1 MVGQSTFPRALRP
14 KERDIIESVLPLDR
28 PGYRD
33 LREMIGKMVVLG
45 EGRRGPGNFVLGF
58 ASDDPDLS
66 SPLSSVVAFGM
77 IETTRDAY
85 SVTVRECS
93 GDQIDVE
100 IVSSRAEAVPDHF
113 EEKGRWTYSSW
124 APGRTSPC
132 SGEPVRE
139 IPVDGSV
146 TLAIAPG
153 EGRLWIHG
161 RSTGMVHPIPV
172 TSYYNELMIRRRV
185 RDPEIA
191 LDSRLFFDGPDTYSD
206 EELRDAF
213 IAYNAIRH
221 RVEIRPRE
229 RHSTERSLR
238 AHVRSLFRRKKLQ

>member
-1 MVGQSTFPRALRP
+1 MVGQGAFPRALRP
-14 KERDIIESVLPLDR
+14 KERDIIESVLPVYR

-33 LREMIGKMVVLG
+33 LREMIGRMVVLG
-45 EGRRGPGNFVLGF
+45 EGRRGPGNIILGF
-58 ASDDPDLS
+58 APDDPDLS
-66 SPLSSVVAFGM
+66 SPLSSVVAFGVVE
-77 IETTRDAY
+77 ITRDVY
-85 SVTVRECS
+85 SVTVRKCT
-93 GDQIDVE
+93 GNQIDVE
-100 IVSSRAEAVPDHF
+100 IVSSRGEAIPDHF

-124 APGRTSPC
+124 APGNPSPC
-132 SGEPVRE
+132 SGETVRE
-139 IPVDGSV
+139 VSVDESV

-153 EGRLWIHG
+153 ERRLWIHD

-172 TSYYNELMIRRRV
+172 TNYHNELMIHRRV

-191 LDSRLFFDGPDTYSD
+191 LDSRLFFADPDAYSD

-213 IAYNAIRH
+213 ITYNVLRH